1 MYLGL
6 NIQQNKDG
14 ISIDQKHYIDKL
26 EEIPN
31 PKKKLNEE
39 RLSIE
44 EKSQL
49 RSLSGQMLWVT
60 NQTRPDAGFET
71 CMMSNAGKTPIVKQL
86 KWAKHWSQWLGMK
99 ARGSS
104 TS

>member
-1 MYLGL
+1 MYLGF
-6 NIQQNKDG
+6 NVQQNKDG

-31 PKKKLNEE
+31 TKKRFYEE

-49 RSLSGQMLWVT
+49 R
-60 NQTRPDAGFET
+60 
-71 CMMSNAGKTPIVKQL
+71 
-86 KWAKHWSQWLGMK
+86 
-99 ARGSS
+99 
-104 TS
+104 